1 MRKFLQNDL
10 RALGVPPTPW
20 SLPESPEEEPTEKL
34 LLRYHQP
41 QNCRILFD
49 AWEPIVTA
57 LNRHYRTNLH
67 QYAEFISFMNEVG
80 RITLPIFNR
89 DLHYGE
95 EPIAYCA
102 FLMNNTVPPTCN
114 PNAVLVPVLDPVHG
128 PILQLKAVK
137 PLQAGELVNYKR
149 YYSRFEFK
157 TEGNG
162 CFLDVLCCR
171 E

>member
-20 SLPESPEEEPTEKL
+20 SLPESTEEEPTEKL

-80 RITLPIFNR
+80 RITLPMSDADF
-89 DLHYGE
+89 LYSE
-95 EPIAYCA
+95 EPIAEFA
-102 FLMNNTVPPTCN
+102 FLMNNTVPPMSQ
-114 PNAVLVPVLDPVHG
+114 PNAVPCSCPRSRSWTH
-128 PILQLKAVK
+128 PAAQSC
-137 PLQAGELVNYKR
+137 QATTGW
-149 YYSRFEFK
+149 
-157 TEGNG
+157 
-162 CFLDVLCCR
+162 
-171 E
+171 